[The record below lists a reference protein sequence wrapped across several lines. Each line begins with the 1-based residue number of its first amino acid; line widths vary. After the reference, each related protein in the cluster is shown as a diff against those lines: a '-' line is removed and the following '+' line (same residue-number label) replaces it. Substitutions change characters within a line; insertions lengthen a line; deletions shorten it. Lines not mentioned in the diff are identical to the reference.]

1 MPIDDKIGMKSKIK
15 QRQPTSEYSSSI
27 DDRSDIT
34 SSKQSRTKKVSRDAE
49 ILAIEK
55 KQLEIV
61 ISNSLKKIEE
71 LLQNEMELKKTIH
84 ELKLQI

>member
-1 MPIDDKIGMKSKIK
+1 M
-15 QRQPTSEYSSSI
+15 
-27 DDRSDIT
+27 
-34 SSKQSRTKKVSRDAE
+34 SRDAE

-71 LLQNEMELKKTIH
+71 LLQNEM
-84 ELKLQI
+84 